1 MEDVK
6 LYLVNQ
12 FSHFTYYNF
21 VLLPFLLLL
30 LLTVIALGFKEK
42 EVVQRSSVKKVF
54 LEISQNLQE
63 NACVRVSFLI
73 KLQTFCNFSRK
84 ETVTHLLSCEF
95 CEISTEQL
103 QMTASVNTSWIYIQ
117 SLFIEYLCQRQLGY
131 QLHI

>member
-73 KLQTFCNFSRK
+73 KMLVINLLNRSVRSTRFQMFFKKGVLKNFAILTGK
-84 ETVTHLLSCEF
+84 HLC
-95 CEISTEQL
+95 
-103 QMTASVNTSWIYIQ
+103 W
-117 SLFIEYLCQRQLGY
+117 SLF
-131 QLHI
+131 